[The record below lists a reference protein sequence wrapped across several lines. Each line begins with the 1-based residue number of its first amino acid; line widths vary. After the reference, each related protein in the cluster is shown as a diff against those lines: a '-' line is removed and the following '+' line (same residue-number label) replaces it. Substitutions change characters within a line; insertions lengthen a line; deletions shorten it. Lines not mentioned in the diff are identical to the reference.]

1 MPDSDAVLVRRAR
14 GGDRDAFAAL
24 VRRHRPL
31 LLRSC
36 RRLVGD
42 DGAADAAQDA
52 VLTAMLSLDR
62 LRRPAAFGP
71 WLVGIGLNACR
82 AMVRRRSGSDPCG
95 AAEGSA
101 DVEGSD
107 PHVAAEAAELAARV
121 RAA

>member
-1 MPDSDAVLVRRAR
+1 MPDTDAVLVRRAR
-14 GGDRDAFAAL
+14 GGDRDAFASL

-36 RRLVGD
+36 ARMVGD

-62 LRRPAAFGP
+62 LRQPASFGA

-82 AMVRRRSGSDPCG
+82 ALLRQGSDPLRGAQG
-95 AAEGSA
+95 AAA
-101 DVEGSD
+101 MVAGSD
-107 PHVAAEAAELAARV
+107 PHDIAESRNTSALV
-121 RAA
+121 RAAI